1 MNRPAKSATIIAFL
15 FSLLMVAGWES
26 VAVGDLFVAPRRGG
40 WAVDAALD
48 STGKVHGIL
57 PKLKDLAKYS
67 RDDLEV
73 LLPQLR
79 SSVQKRIETT
89 VTLGADY
96 CHNARLAEE
105 QALIKSIE
113 KLLGL

>member
-1 MNRPAKSATIIAFL
+1 MYQVGELGFLVHNACPAPIK
-15 FSLLMVAGWES
+15 
-26 VAVGDLFVAPRRGG
+26 GG
-40 WAVDAALD
+40 TLIDAALD

-67 RDDLEV
+67 GDDLEA

-89 VTLGADY
+89 VKLGADY
-96 CHNARLAEE
+96 GHNARIAEE